1 MKLISFAAKN
11 CASRLMFIRAAT
23 MLCGQVSRVGRSA
36 RKLLRPKNLQLARQH
51 LIVSLK
57 SCQKS
62 FSREDGGAI
71 VEFVALAIPLFIPI
85 FIYLNS
91 FSSVSA
97 NEEIAQ
103 SMAREVLRVYVIS
116 ESDGAGQELSGRAAQ
131 LLARQWNLSDS
142 ERATLRTTM
151 DCSHFPCLTAN
162 GRIKLTLSF
171 IDEETKRKVSAS
183 AQEHLSPWL

>member
-1 MKLISFAAKN
+1 MSLLIHEVK
-11 CASRLMFIRAAT
+11 
-23 MLCGQVSRVGRSA
+23 A
-36 RKLLRPKNLQLARQH
+36 R
-51 LIVSLK
+51 
-57 SCQKS
+57 
-62 FSREDGGAI
+62 FSQDDGGAI

-97 NEEIAQ
+97 NEQIAR

-116 ESDGAGQELSGRAAQ
+116 ENDGAAQEISGRAAH
-131 LLARQWNLSDS
+131 LLARQWQLSETEVAS
-142 ERATLRTTM
+142 LRTSM
-151 DCSHFPCLTAN
+151 DCSQFPCLTAN

-171 IDEETKRKVSAS
+171 IDDETQRKVSAS

>member
-1 MKLISFAAKN
+1 MNMSHQIFLSHAWASFYKLACYVKAIS
-11 CASRLMFIRAAT
+11 SRITSHLR
-23 MLCGQVSRVGRSA
+23 SR
-36 RKLLRPKNLQLARQH
+36 
-51 LIVSLK
+51 
-57 SCQKS
+57 
-62 FSREDGGAI
+62 FSQEDGGAI

-97 NEEIAQ
+97 NEQIAR

-116 ESDGAGQELSGRAAQ
+116 ENDGAAQEISGRAAQ
-131 LLARQWNLSDS
+131 LLARQWKLSDTEVAS
-142 ERATLRTTM
+142 LRTSM

-171 IDEETKRKVSAS
+171 IDDETQRKVSAS

>member
-1 MKLISFAAKN
+1 MNKSPEILLSYVRTISIRISSYVR
-11 CASRLMFIRAAT
+11 SR
-23 MLCGQVSRVGRSA
+23 
-36 RKLLRPKNLQLARQH
+36 
-51 LIVSLK
+51 
-57 SCQKS
+57 
-62 FSREDGGAI
+62 FSQEDGGAI

-91 FSSVSA
+91 FSSVSV
-97 NEEIAQ
+97 NEQIAR

-116 ESDGAGQELSGRAAQ
+116 ENDGAAQEISGRAAQ
-131 LLARQWNLSDS
+131 LLARQWQLSDTEVAS
-142 ERATLRTTM
+142 LRTSM

-171 IDEETKRKVSAS
+171 IDDETQRKVSAS

>member
-1 MKLISFAAKN
+1 MNKSPEILLSYVKAVSFRKTSHIR
-11 CASRLMFIRAAT
+11 SR
-23 MLCGQVSRVGRSA
+23 
-36 RKLLRPKNLQLARQH
+36 
-51 LIVSLK
+51 
-57 SCQKS
+57 
-62 FSREDGGAI
+62 FSQEDGGAI

-97 NEEIAQ
+97 NEQIAR

-116 ESDGAGQELSGRAAQ
+116 ENDGAAQEISGRAAQ
-131 LLARQWNLSDS
+131 LLARQWQLSDTEVAS
-142 ERATLRTTM
+142 LRTSM

-171 IDEETKRKVSAS
+171 IDDETHRKVSAS